1 MIRADRRTMW
11 VFNFILPR
19 LCMDCSLVGGYR
31 SHDPPHN
38 LERRIFFFVCLGSG
52 TVLFFCI
59 LWCKSCTVVQI
70 VECLD
75 SKMLLQFPVQ
85 CVCTV

>member
-19 LCMDCSLVGGYR
+19 LCMNCSLVGGYR

-38 LERRIFFFVCLGSG
+38 LERRIFFFLYVWAVERFCSS
-52 TVLFFCI
+52 VFFGV
-59 LWCKSCTVVQI
+59 SRV
-70 VECLD
+70 
-75 SKMLLQFPVQ
+75 P
-85 CVCTV
+85 